1 MIQYQIIVLINNYTK
16 LFVKITTKIYM
27 YKMYYSMIFMYG
39 YNNNYILINILKF
52 NLDNSIRLK
61 FLLLYS

>member
-1 MIQYQIIVLINNYTK
+1 
-16 LFVKITTKIYM
+16 
-27 YKMYYSMIFMYG
+27 MYYSMIFMYG
-39 YNNNYILINILKF
+39 YNNNYILINIFKF